1 MRFKS
6 AVTTANLLGWSSATV
21 NMTCLGEFIPCEDL
35 SSCVMDVGLC
45 GKCQH
50 GAYLCPSTQA
60 KDTPTCVP
68 TAADYVKCPD
78 MKGTHLDWTM
88 DAEARVDYIV
98 AHTDLATQVRQ
109 LNNNAEAIFEL
120 GIPAYQVSKGEA
132 NAFSQRK
139 HHRQLTPRRCYIP
152 SGLTTTSTAWPAPRR
167 APP

>member
-1 MRFKS
+1 MGKKKQEKEKRKRAKQGESKDNVSTGSRKTGHAGGGKTHEKKHPHAKAADTEDKESKNRDNGFAFPGPS
-6 AVTTANLLGWSSATV
+6 SDPRLHTASLALRTAVRL
-21 NMTCLGEFIPCEDL
+21 CLAHL
-35 SSCVMDVGLC
+35 
-45 GKCQH
+45 
-50 GAYLCPSTQA
+50 TQA
-60 KDTPTCVP
+60 VHDV
-68 TAADYVKCPD
+68 
-78 MKGTHLDWTM
+78 
-88 DAEARVDYIV
+88 
-98 AHTDLATQVRQ
+98 